1 MPTTWVKSAN
11 EVVVSGVLAGFAR
24 DWGINPWLL
33 RAIYVVLTLATGILP
48 GVLIYLVLSLV
59 MK

>member
-11 EVVVSGVLAGFAR
+11 EAVVSGVLAGFAR
-24 DWGINPWLL
+24 DWGIHPWIL
-33 RAIYVVLTLATGILP
+33 RTIYLVLTLVTGILP
-48 GVLIYLVLSLV
+48 GAVIYLLLSLV

>member
-11 EVVVSGVLAGFAR
+11 EAVVSGVLAGFAR

-33 RAIYVVLTLATGILP
+33 RTIYVVLTLATAILP

-59 MK
+59 MR

>member
-11 EVVVSGVLAGFAR
+11 EAIVSGVLAGFAR
-24 DWGINPWLL
+24 DWGISPWLL
-33 RAIYVVLTLATGILP
+33 RAIYLVLTLVTGILP
-48 GVLIYLVLSLV
+48 GVLIYLLLALI